1 MQVTPKSVV
10 PTIDLSDVD
19 EDRFGYRTAKAAHVT
34 RDGLPG
40 VLAYCRE
47 HHIQLLIARCLADDM
62 PAAQAMEQAGFQ
74 LMDTLVYY
82 ACNPLERLQPMQ
94 NGRISIRAV
103 MEGEE
108 DAVTEVARDAFHGY
122 RFGHYHADP
131 RLDRSACDAVYP
143 SWARALCTT
152 RDAAREVLVADN
164 NCAIVGFIGLRLNDP
179 SEGEGILNGVLRAEQ
194 GQGVYTFLLA
204 AGLEW
209 CRQRGAHRFLIS
221 TQLANWRVQRV
232 WARLGLALADAQ
244 YTFHKWFT

>member
-1 MQVTPKSVV
+1 MAVTPKIVA
-10 PTIDLSDVD
+10 PTIGLSAID
-19 EDRFGYRTAKAAHVT
+19 EDRFGYRTAKVAHVT
-34 RDGLPG
+34 RDGLSDI
-40 VLAYCRE
+40 LAYCRE
-47 HHIQLLIARCLADDM
+47 HHIQLLIARCSADDV
-62 PAAQAMEQAGFQ
+62 PVAQAMEQAGFQ

-82 ACNPLERLQPMQ
+82 GRHPLEPLQPVH
-94 NGRISIRAV
+94 NGRMSIRAV

-108 DAVTEVARDAFHGY
+108 DAVTAVARDAFRGY
-122 RFGHYHADP
+122 HFGHYHADP

-152 RDAAREVLVADN
+152 RDAASEVLVAENDS
-164 NCAIVGFIGLRLNDP
+164 AIVGFIALRLNDP
-179 SEGEGILNGVLRAEQ
+179 LEGEGILNGVLRAEQ

-204 AGLEW
+204 TGLEW
-209 CRQRGAHRFLIS
+209 CRQRGACRFLIS